1 MIEDEKGMNNFIKTS
16 DAELAQTL
24 RLQGFKE
31 LKKLG
36 KFFVFIN
43 NGKTNF
49 SSEQEKRLVYT
60 NKMEV

>member
-31 LKKLG
+31 LKKQG